1 MHVGKKT
8 IHTLKMYDPLLPK
21 SKSTSI
27 SFTSSSDVLS
37 SGKFR
42 MGHTCLIFFPY
53 CWTKRDQVNGHRIHF
68 TWFTACTLHFLY
80 TMILSSAHIIFPTK
94 IQSLLLE
101 ESLIKQKTLNSG
113 KKWNFSQNCKP
124 TKDGE
129 IFKKKGWLCVLLK

>member
-68 TWFTACTLHFLY
+68 TWFAECTLHFLH

-101 ESLIKQKTLNSG
+101 ESLIKQKNLTKG
-113 KKWNFSQNCKP
+113 KNETSARTANQ
-124 TKDGE
+124 
-129 IFKKKGWLCVLLK
+129 LKMVRYLKRRVGYVFF